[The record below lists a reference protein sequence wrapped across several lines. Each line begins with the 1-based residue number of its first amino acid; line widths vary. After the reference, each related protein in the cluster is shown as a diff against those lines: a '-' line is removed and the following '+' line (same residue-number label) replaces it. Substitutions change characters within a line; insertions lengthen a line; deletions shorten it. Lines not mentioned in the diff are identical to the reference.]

1 MELILNEL
9 TNIQDKSSVRGVV
22 ILEKDG
28 NIIFKKDNII
38 TFEGRKWLSTK
49 LLSNNS
55 SSGEIDK
62 IGFGSG
68 TRLPE
73 ANDTALANH
82 NPSLDVKIKN
92 TSNATAT
99 EPKQTTVNNIN
110 SVYVEYA
117 FTGLGTGLDVTHR
130 VNELGLFIKQGN
142 DDILF
147 SRLVFDPVVIGKD
160 NIYNIK
166 YRIYF

>member
-38 TFEGRKWLSTK
+38 TFSGRQWLSTK
-49 LLSNNS
+49 LLSTNG

-73 ANDTALANH
+73 ANDLALANH
-82 NPSLDVKIKN
+82 NPELDIKIKN
-92 TSNATAT
+92 TSNVNAV
-99 EPKQTTVNNIN
+99 EPSQTTVDNIN
-110 SVYVEYA
+110 SVYVEYE
-117 FTGLGTGLDVTHR
+117 FTELGTGFNATHR